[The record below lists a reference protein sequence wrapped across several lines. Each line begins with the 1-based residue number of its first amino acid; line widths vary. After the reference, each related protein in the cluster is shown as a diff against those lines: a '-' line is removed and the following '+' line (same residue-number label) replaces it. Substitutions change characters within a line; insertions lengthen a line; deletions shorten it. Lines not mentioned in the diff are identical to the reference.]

1 MMKSSQKEEAK
12 DVNEPVKSPM
22 TAVTTVAPAIK
33 HGAFTAPE
41 IDLGRLSAAPAH
53 HTRRLCTRGHTRAC
67 TGVRTHTGSG
77 STPEGGMGDPRQWF
91 Q

>member
-41 IDLGRLSAAPAH
+41 IHLGRLSAAPAH
-53 HTRRLCTRGHTRAC
+53 HTRGHTQAC
-67 TGVRTHTGSG
+67 TGVCTHTGSG
-77 STPEGGMGDPRQWF
+77 STQRVG
-91 Q
+91 